1 MLVPKKERLVGQTVT
16 RKTRNGEWAEQEL
29 SRRRVYLNLLL
40 LVGQLVTKRKKASVC
55 LPND

>member
-40 LVGQLVTKRKKASVC
+40 LVGQLVTKRKKASIAC
-55 LPND
+55 LD

>member
-40 LVGQLVTKRKKASVC
+40 LVGQLVTKRKKASIAC
-55 LPND
+55 LN